1 MTTVRFEWDAEK
13 AARNWRAHGVS
24 FDNAAVAIGDV
35 FAIDRFDDRENYD
48 EDRFNLLGM
57 CDGVVLHV
65 TYTERGEKVRI
76 ISARKAERHE
86 TDDYFREN
94 SRR

>member
-1 MTTVRFEWDAEK
+1 
-13 AARNWRAHGVS
+13 VS
-24 FDNAAVAIGDV
+24 FDNAAVAIADV
-35 FAIDRFDDRENYD
+35 FAIDRFDDGENYD

-57 CDGVVLHV
+57 CDGVLLHV

-76 ISARKAERHE
+76 ISARKAERDE

-94 SRR
+94 SCR